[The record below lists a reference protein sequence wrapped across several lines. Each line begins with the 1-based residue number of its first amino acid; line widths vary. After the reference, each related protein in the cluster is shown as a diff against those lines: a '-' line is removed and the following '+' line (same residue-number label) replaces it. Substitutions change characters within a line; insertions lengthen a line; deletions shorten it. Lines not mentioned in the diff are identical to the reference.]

1 MVPSFRSIRP
11 LARGAGSV
19 IFILLVTAA
28 CSSTAQR
35 TITTTESTAPGVIA
49 AETSVADTPA
59 TETTVVI
66 AAAPESTVVVVVDG
80 AAALAQAVSGL
91 GAGYHF
97 TTTVNVNGAETLVAD
112 GDRIAESTRLSLFSK
127 GGSVAYVITPAG
139 SWAFPEGGEWSVLDS
154 PPATADPIIALQAPL
169 AVAVVSSDG
178 TTTSMTVTVPAAALG
193 IAADGNADVQVT
205 VSAGVLQFVSYS
217 AALADGTTADVSA
230 VIGPLIDTTPIV
242 API

>member
-1 MVPSFRSIRP
+1 MALRSRSIRS
-11 LARGAGSV
+11 LAWGTGSV
-19 IFILLVTAA
+19 ISVLFVAA
-28 CSSTAQR
+28 SCSSTAQR
-35 TITTTESTAPGVIA
+35 TIATTESTAPAVA
-49 AETSVADTPA
+49 VVETSVAAVPA
-59 TETTVVI
+59 TETTVV
-66 AAAPESTVVVVVDG
+66 AAPAPESTVVVVDG

-91 GAGYHF
+91 AAGYHF

-112 GDRIAESTRLSLFSK
+112 GDRIADSTRLSLFSK

-139 SWAFPEGGEWSVLDS
+139 SWAFPEGGEWSALDS
-154 PPATADPIIALQAPL
+154 APATADPIIALQAPL

-205 VSAGVLQFVSYS
+205 VSAGVLQYVSYS
-217 AALADGTTADVSA
+217 AALSDGTTADVSA
-230 VIGPLIDTTPIV
+230 VIGPLVDTTPIV